1 MGEPEPIE
9 SPVIPPTAGAS
20 DRPGGAIEAIR
31 RRHDE
36 LRSKKHLTL
45 QIPGYQGCAQ
55 VRYQLLPGSEMDRLG
70 KRIEDAQRDDNF
82 DAKLELEADVLVAL
96 CDQIFLRSDT
106 ASEWELQ
113 EDNKGPMRFEHRL
126 AEELGWSELTRAR
139 EIVLE
144 IFSPR
149 TDSDNTSSPRS
160 HPNAMEVHTDAIMAW
175 HRGEEDAVS
184 RRLLGESAA

>member
-1 MGEPEPIE
+1 M
-9 SPVIPPTAGAS
+9 S
-20 DRPGGAIEAIR
+20 DKSQVLDTPSSNGHTDDPGSTIEAIR
-31 RRHDE
+31 RRHEE

-70 KRIEDAQRDDNF
+70 KRIEDAQRNDNF
-82 DAKLELEADVLVAL
+82 DARLELEADVLVAL
-96 CDQIFLRSDT
+96 CDRIYLRPDT
-106 ASEWELQ
+106 ESEWECQ
-113 EDNKGPMRFEHRL
+113 EDTKGPMRFDNRL
-126 AEELGWSELTRAR
+126 AAKFGWTELTRAR

-144 IFSPR
+144 VFCPR
-149 TDSDNTSSPRS
+149 TDPSNSSSPRS

-184 RRLLGESAA
+184 RKLLGE